1 MRGFC
6 FCVFLTSRYNPAMSH
21 VIKRFIG
28 FAGTGAIATGIQY
41 LILIVL
47 HELLG
52 LAAVSSSSVGYGIA
66 AIANYLMK
74 YHWVFG
80 SDERHHVA
88 GPKYAI
94 VSLTGLT
101 LNTLLMYLGVGL
113 LDIHYLLAQVISTLL
128 VLIWNFSVNS
138 IWTFRTIKREPD
150 T

>member
-1 MRGFC
+1 MLLC
-6 FCVFLTSRYNPAMSH
+6 LLIPRYTPTMSH
-21 VIKRFIG
+21 VIQRFIG

-41 LILIVL
+41 LILIIL
-47 HELLG
+47 HELFSLP
-52 LAAVSSSSVGYGIA
+52 AVLSSSVGYGIA

-80 SDERHHVA
+80 SDEHHHVA

-94 VSLTGLT
+94 VSLTGLS
-101 LNTLLMYLGVGL
+101 LNTLLMYLGIEL
-113 LDIHYLLAQVISTLL
+113 LDIHYLVAQVISTLL

-138 IWTFRTIKREPD
+138 VWTFRTAERNPD

>member
-1 MRGFC
+1 
-6 FCVFLTSRYNPAMSH
+6 MSN

-47 HELLG
+47 RELFG
-52 LAAVSSSSVGYGIA
+52 LPAVLSSSVGYGIA

-80 SDERHHVA
+80 SGEHHQVA
-88 GPKYAI
+88 GPKYAV
-94 VSLTGLT
+94 VSLTGLA
-101 LNTLLMYLGVGL
+101 LNTLFMYLGTEVL
-113 LDIHYLLAQVISTLL
+113 SIHYLIAQVISTLL
-128 VLIWNFSVNS
+128 VLIWNFSINS
-138 IWTFRTIKREPD
+138 VWTFRTAGRDPD